1 MIAILKREF
10 KSYLHNVSGFIF
22 IAFLLL
28 FVGFF
33 TAATN
38 LFAGYAS
45 FEYALQNVVIVFLLI
60 VPILTMRSI
69 AEDKHN
75 RTDQL
80 LYSLPLPISS
90 VVIAKYLAM
99 VCVFLIPI
107 AVICVYP
114 IILSLFG
121 IMHYASVYSA
131 VLGLFLL
138 GCALI
143 AICMFISSLTESQ
156 IIAAVVSFGV
166 LLLFYLMNGLSS
178 MIPSTAIASFICMI
192 VLSALLALLVYV
204 LTKNFNIAVIVAT
217 VCVVPLCAVYMLK
230 ASLFSGLFPA
240 LLSYLA
246 VFDRFST
253 FVSGIFDVTAIVYY
267 LTVIVFFVFL
277 TVQVMEKKRW
287 S

>member
-1 MIAILKREF
+1 MIAIMKREF

-28 FVGFF
+28 FTGFF
-33 TAATN
+33 TATTN
-38 LFAGYAS
+38 LFSGYAS
-45 FEYALQNVVIVFLLI
+45 FAYSLQNVVIVFLLI
-60 VPILTMRSI
+60 VPLLTMRAI
-69 AEDKHN
+69 AEERHN

-80 LYSLPLPISS
+80 LYSLPVSMTS

-99 VCVFLIPI
+99 VLIF
-107 AVICVYP
+107 VIPMAIISVYP
-114 IILSLFG
+114 ILLSVFG
-121 IMHYASVYSA
+121 IMHYASAYTA

-143 AICMFISSLTESQ
+143 AICTFVSSLTESQ

-166 LLLFYLMNGLSS
+166 LLICYLMNAFSA
-178 MIPSTAIASFICMI
+178 MIPQTALASFLCMI
-192 VLSALLALLVYV
+192 VLSAVLALIVYA
-204 LTKNFNIAVIVAT
+204 LTKNFNVAVVVAAI
-217 VCVVPLCAVYMLK
+217 CVIPLCIVYMLK

-240 LLSYLA
+240 LISYLA
-246 VFDRFST
+246 VFDRFYT
-253 FVSGIFDVTAIVYY
+253 FVYGIFDVTAVVYY
-267 LTVIVFFVFL
+267 LTVIVFFLFL

>member
-22 IAFLLL
+22 IAFLLV

-33 TAATN
+33 TAAQN
-38 LFAGYAS
+38 LFGGSAS
-45 FEYALQNVVIVFLLI
+45 FEYALYNVVIVFLLI

-69 AEDKHN
+69 SEDKHN

-80 LYSLPLPISS
+80 LYSLPVSMKS

-99 VCVFLIPI
+99 ICVFLIPM

-114 IILSLFG
+114 FILSAFG
-121 IMHYASVYSA
+121 IMNYVSAYSA
-131 VLGLFLL
+131 ILGLFLL
-138 GCALI
+138 GSTLI
-143 AICMFISSLTESQ
+143 AICTFISSLTESQ
-156 IIAAVVSFGV
+156 IIAAVIGFGV
-166 LLLFYLMNGLSS
+166 LLVLYLMNGFSAL
-178 MIPSTAIASFICMI
+178 IPTSALASFICMI
-192 VLSALLALLVYV
+192 LLSALLSLLVYA
-204 LTKNFNIAVIVAT
+204 LTKNFNVAVIVAT
-217 VCVVPLCAVYMLK
+217 VCVVPLCALYMIK

-240 LLSYLA
+240 ILSYLA
-246 VFDRFST
+246 VFERFYT
-253 FVSGIFDVTAIVYY
+253 FAYGIFDVTAIVYY
-267 LTVIVFFVFL
+267 LTVIVFFLFL

>member
-28 FVGFF
+28 FVGVF
-33 TAATN
+33 TAAYN
-38 LFAGYAS
+38 LFGGLAS
-45 FEYALQNVVIVFLLI
+45 FEYSLSNVVTVFLLI

-75 RTDQL
+75 RTDRL
-80 LYSLPLPISS
+80 LYSLPIRMSS

-99 VCVFLIPI
+99 VCVFLISL
-107 AVICVYP
+107 AVMCVYP
-114 IILSLFG
+114 VILSAFG
-121 IMHYASVYSA
+121 IVNYLSAYST
-131 VLGLFLL
+131 VFGLFML

-143 AICMFISSLTESQ
+143 AICMFLSSLTESQ
-156 IIAAVVSFGV
+156 VIAAVISFGV
-166 LLLFYLMNGLSS
+166 LLALYLMSALSS
-178 MIPSTAIASFICMI
+178 MIPTTALASFLCFTLLAI
-192 VLSALLALLVYV
+192 LLALLVYA
-204 LTKNFNIAVIVAT
+204 LTKNFNVTVIVAA
-217 VCVVPLCAVYMLK
+217 VCVIPLCILYLAN
-230 ASLFSGLFPA
+230 ASLFSGLFPK

-246 VFDRFST
+246 VFDRFYT
-253 FVSGIFDVTAIVYY
+253 FIYGIFDVTAIVYY
-267 LTVIVFFVFL
+267 LTVIVFFLFL

>member
-22 IAFLLL
+22 ISFLLL
-28 FVGFF
+28 FAGFF
-33 TAATN
+33 TAAQN
-38 LFAGYAS
+38 LFGGSASFGYAL
-45 FEYALQNVVIVFLLI
+45 YNVVIVFLLI
-60 VPILTMRSI
+60 VPILTMRAI
-69 AEDKHN
+69 AEEKHT

-80 LYSLPLPISS
+80 LYSLPISMTS
-90 VVIAKYLAM
+90 VVIGKYLAM
-99 VCVFLIPI
+99 VCVFLIPM

-114 IILSLFG
+114 ILLSLFG
-121 IMHYASVYSA
+121 IMHYASAYSA

-143 AICMFISSLTESQ
+143 AICTFISSLTESQ
-156 IIAAVVSFGV
+156 IIAAVISFGV
-166 LLLFYLMNGLSS
+166 LLAFYLMNGLSA
-178 MIPSTAIASFICMI
+178 MIPTTALASFICMVI
-192 VLSALLALLVYV
+192 LSALLALLVYA

-217 VCVVPLCAVYMLK
+217 VCVVPLCAVYMVK

-246 VFDRFST
+246 VFDRFYT
-253 FVSGIFDVTAIVYY
+253 FVYGIFDVTAVIYY
-267 LTVIVFFVFL
+267 LSVIVFFLFL

>member
-1 MIAILKREF
+1 MIAVMKREF

-28 FVGFF
+28 FTGFF

-38 LFAGYAS
+38 LFGGYAS
-45 FEYALQNVVIVFLLI
+45 FAYSLQNVVIVFLLI
-60 VPILTMRSI
+60 VPILTMRAI

-80 LYSLPLPISS
+80 LYSLPISMTS

-99 VCVFLIPI
+99 VCVFLIPM

-114 IILSLFG
+114 ILLSLFG
-121 IMHYASVYSA
+121 IMHYASAYSA

-143 AICMFISSLTESQ
+143 AVCTFISSLTESQ

-166 LLLFYLMNGLSS
+166 LLAFYLMNGLSA
-178 MIPSTAIASFICMI
+178 MIPTTALASFICMI
-192 VLSALLALLVYV
+192 ALSAALALIVYA
-204 LTKNFNIAVIVAT
+204 LTKNFNVAVVVASI
-217 VCVVPLCAVYMLK
+217 CVIPLCIVYMLK

-246 VFDRFST
+246 VFDRFSA
-253 FVSGIFDVTAIVYY
+253 FVYGIFDVTAVVYY
-267 LTVIVFFVFL
+267 LSVIVFFLFL